1 MPTRNFLPSKS
12 GRDNHW
18 WDIFPI
24 ASIRSNHN
32 ELNSYWGRAAN
43 QNEFGHQKECVICEN
58 EFCIWTGCH
67 IQLIEHL
74 KELKDVFAETYKDL
88 KGIPLKIVRRKIE
101 LDTTIPHVHQAR

>member
-67 IQLIEHL
+67 IT
-74 KELKDVFAETYKDL
+74 TYWASQGAQRCICRDIQRL
-88 KGIPLKIVRRKIE
+88 ERYSTRNC
-101 LDTTIPHVHQAR
+101 